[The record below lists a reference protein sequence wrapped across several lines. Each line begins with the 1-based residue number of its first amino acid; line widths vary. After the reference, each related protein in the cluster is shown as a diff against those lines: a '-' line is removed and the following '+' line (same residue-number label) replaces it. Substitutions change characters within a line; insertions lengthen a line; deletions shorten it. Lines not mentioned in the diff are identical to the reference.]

1 MSSPTPIADMV
12 RKMLEKGVAH
22 EAIIMAIEGAE
33 LARVSAGVHRTDAD
47 KADTKADTAAERRRA
62 YDRERKRNVRG
73 SPLASTGHPRMSA
86 DTLSL
91 SKEEEKERE
100 RKKESKRGTRLPDKW
115 TPPVDDWVFA
125 RDLIGDQRARAEL
138 AKFTDHWKQQPG
150 QRGVKLDWSAT
161 WRNWVRRAAEY
172 RNGNGKTPGGSL
184 LDSVKRELADLERED
199 ETDPPL
205 YPGHIQRLP
214 R

>member
-1 MSSPTPIADMV
+1 MSSATPIADMV
-12 RKMLEKGVAH
+12 RRMLEKGVAH

-33 LARVSAGVHRTDAD
+33 LARVSADVHRT
-47 KADTKADTAAERRRA
+47 KPDTNADTAADRRRA

-86 DTLSL
+86 NSPLSQ
-91 SKEEEKERE
+91 EERE
-100 RKKESKRGTRLPDKW
+100 EKKESKRGTRLPDKW
-115 TPPVDDWVFA
+115 TPPVADWVLA
-125 RDLIGDQRARAEL
+125 RDLIGDTRTRAEL

-161 WRNWVRRAAEY
+161 WRNWIRRAAEY
-172 RNGNGKTPGGSL
+172 GNGKTSPNRPGSL
-184 LDSVKRELADLERED
+184 VGSIQRELADLERED
-199 ETDPPL
+199 ETDPPV

-214 R
+214 S